1 MSMAGAQQVVQG
13 GRNDQER
20 IIMERYKADSHDR
33 ENYNY
38 QRKRYAMNVNVEAQ
52 RQLALGK

>member
-1 MSMAGAQQVVQG
+1 MAGAQQVVQG